1 MTHRGI
7 SHFVF
12 AVLGAALLWLTA
24 MLTATE
30 AQAQE
35 YRIRAGDTLRIEVI
49 EDSSLNR
56 NVLVSPDGR
65 ISVPLAGTLQASGRT
80 VEEVQIILA
89 DQLASNFASAPN
101 VFVAVERVAEVAP
114 AAPRVAGPPAPP
126 PTNAIYLLG
135 EVANPGKIEVEPGT
149 TILQLFAQMGGFTRF
164 AATQRI
170 QLRRT
175 DALGVETIYTLNYD
189 AMLTG
194 QSPNATALVT
204 EGDVIVVPERGL
216 FE

>member
-1 MTHRGI
+1 MTKAIASRGI
-7 SHFVF
+7 PHFVL
-12 AVLGAALLWLTA
+12 ALLGAALLWLAAGT
-24 MLTATE
+24 
-30 AQAQE
+30 AQAQD

-49 EDSSLNR
+49 EDNSLNR
-56 NVLVSPDGR
+56 SVLVSPDGR

-89 DQLASNFASAPN
+89 DQLASNFAATPN
-101 VFVAVERVAEVAP
+101 VFVAVERVAEVVP

-126 PTNAIYLLG
+126 PTNAIYILG
-135 EVANPGKIEVEPGT
+135 EVNNPGKIEVEPGT

-175 DALGVETIYTLNYD
+175 DALGAETIYQLNYD
-189 AMLTG
+189 AMLDG
-194 QSPNATALVT
+194 RSPNGTVRVT
-204 EGDVIVVPERGL
+204 DGDVIVVPERGL